1 MGSTNELWSELM
13 TEDEMSFFEELG
25 NRIAAWRQEQDMTQ
39 AQLGD
44 ALGVTQQVVASY
56 EIGRR
61 RVPASLISTLAET
74 LGVSV
79 VDLLEQTRE
88 RSKSADQSRNW
99 NASLSKSSDCQEA
112 SSNMLASF
120 SIKFFLG
127 PRISEQ

>member
-79 VDLLEQTRE
+79 VDLLGADEREKQKRGPKSKLERQLEQVKRLPRGE
-88 RSKSADQSRNW
+88 QQYVSKFLDQVLSRT
-99 NASLSKSSDCQEA
+99 
-112 SSNMLASF
+112 SN
-120 SIKFFLG
+120 
-127 PRISEQ
+127 Q